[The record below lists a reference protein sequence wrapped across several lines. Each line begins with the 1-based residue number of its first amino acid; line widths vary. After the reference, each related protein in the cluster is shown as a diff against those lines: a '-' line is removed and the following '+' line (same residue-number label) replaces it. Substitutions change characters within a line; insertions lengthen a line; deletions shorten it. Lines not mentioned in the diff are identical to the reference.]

1 MSIGILY
8 MLGVVALWSF
18 VPTLVKLLLPVFDP
32 MTITFLR
39 TAQGLAVTLALLYVG
54 GGRLRAI
61 TWSRWHLVGGLGM
74 SLNYSLYAVSL
85 SYTTASAGVLIVQV
99 QYVTLAAL
107 AAFVLHERLGWGK
120 IASMGVVLTGIAVV
134 VGFRAEVGH
143 LFAPRYML
151 GNVLMLGSGIG
162 WGVYALSNKALAPRA
177 STAAILV
184 PMMAVCAVVTG
195 TVAAV
200 QFQLHAAPTSATL
213 LAVLIVGAL
222 GTGLSFILVSEG
234 IKRLSAALAG
244 TITAATPIAQIAMA
258 HHVLDEPLSWSVIG
272 GGIIILGGILAMV
285 LTEQAQVRRARISA
299 A

>member
-1 MSIGILY
+1 

-39 TAQGLAVTLALLYVG
+39 TAQGLAVALALLYTG
-54 GGRLRAI
+54 GCRLRDIA
-61 TWSRWHLVGGLGM
+61 WSRWHLIGGLGM

-120 IASMGVVLTGIAVV
+120 IASMGVVLSGIAVV
-134 VGFRAEVGH
+134 VGFSAEVGH

-177 STAAILV
+177 GTAAILV

-195 TVAAV
+195 AVAAL
-200 QFQLHAAPTSATL
+200 QFQLRAAPTADAL
-213 LAVLIVGAL
+213 VAVLVVGAV
-222 GTGLSFILVSEG
+222 GTGPSFILVSEG

-244 TITAATPIAQIAMA
+244 AITAATPIAQIALA
-258 HHVLDEPLSWSVIG
+258 HHVLEEPLSWSVSG
-272 GGIIILGGILAMV
+272 GGVLILGGIIAMIFA
-285 LTEQAQVRRARISA
+285 ERFQARRARVPA
-299 A
+299 G

>member
-1 MSIGILY
+1 M
-8 MLGVVALWSF
+8 
-18 VPTLVKLLLPVFDP
+18 
-32 MTITFLR
+32 
-39 TAQGLAVTLALLYVG
+39 
-54 GGRLRAI
+54 
-61 TWSRWHLVGGLGM
+61 
-74 SLNYSLYAVSL
+74 
-85 SYTTASAGVLIVQV
+85 

-120 IASMGVVLTGIAVV
+120 IASMGVVLAGIAVV

-299 A
+299 G